1 MKQWAKDA
9 NQPWTNLKVNQF
21 GFEKRLLAE
30 AEKSVSYD
38 ESLKRMGTRDENG
51 IVFPIDPL
59 WENIGPD

>member
-1 MKQWAKDA
+1 MS
-9 NQPWTNLKVNQF
+9 TSS

-38 ESLKRMGTRDENG
+38 ESLERMGARDENG